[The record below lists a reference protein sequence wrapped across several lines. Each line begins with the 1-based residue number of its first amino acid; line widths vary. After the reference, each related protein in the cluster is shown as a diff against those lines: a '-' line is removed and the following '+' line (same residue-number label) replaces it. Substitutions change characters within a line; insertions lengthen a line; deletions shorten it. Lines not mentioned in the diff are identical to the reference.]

1 MAETNPVYKPR
12 LEYHEIASIEFKVEG
27 YEPIGGFLSLGEDLL
42 CEVKVLSKELLLQV
56 IDKYNGDFTS
66 RVPERN

>member
-1 MAETNPVYKPR
+1 MAKQVK
-12 LEYHEIASIEFKVEG
+12 LEYHEIAKVEFAVEG

-42 CEVKVLSKELLLQV
+42 CEVRVLNKELFLET
-56 IDKYNGDFTS
+56 IDKYNGDFTT